1 MVTGTG
7 RRTKAALVAA
17 AAVLTVGALA
27 GLATVLAGA
36 VAGSAPTVT
45 VTPGMPVTV
54 VLPSGASARTIGTI
68 LQDAGVVDG
77 ADLEA
82 AARSRGVTG
91 LLRAGEY
98 SLETGMT
105 ADAVVEVLL
114 AGPIEHSDRRV
125 TVIEGWTLAEVL
137 ASLAE
142 QTPYTS
148 ADYEAA
154 LVGGGVTSP
163 YLPTDLPDGVPPL
176 AAWEGL
182 LFPATYEIAD
192 GDAPSAILQRMATEM
207 AIRLDRED
215 WSRLGELGV
224 DRYQAL
230 IVASLVE
237 QEAKLDEDRPLIA
250 RVIYNRLAAGMPLQI
265 DATVIYAKG
274 ENTGRVT
281 AADLETESPYNTYRV
296 PALPPTPIGT
306 VGQASL
312 DAAAD
317 PADGDYL
324 FYVVVSADGAHG
336 FSATYEEHQAKV
348 EKAKEDGILP

>member
-1 MVTGTG
+1 MALVVA
-7 RRTKAALVAA
+7 AALVAVA
-17 AAVLTVGALA
+17 ALG

-36 VAGSAPTVT
+36 VAGGSPMAT
-45 VTPGMPVTV
+45 VTPGLPVTV
-54 VLPSGASARTIGTI
+54 VLPPGASARTIGDI
-68 LQDAGVVDG
+68 LEDAGVVAG
-77 ADLEA
+77 ADLEN
-82 AARSRGVTG
+82 AARSRGVAG

-105 ADAVVEVLL
+105 PDAVVEVLL
-114 AGPIEHSDRRV
+114 AGPIEHSDLRV
-125 TVIEGWTLAEVL
+125 TVIEGWTIAEVL
-137 ASLAE
+137 ASLAD
-142 QTPYTS
+142 QTPYDV

-163 YLPTDLPDGVPPL
+163 YLPTDLPDGVPAL

-182 LFPATYEIAD
+182 LFPAKYEIAD
-192 GDAPSAILQRMATEM
+192 DDPPSTILQRMATEM
-207 AIRLDRED
+207 AIRLDRQD

-250 RVIYNRLAAGMPLQI
+250 RVIYNRLAAQMPLQI

-281 AADLETESPYNTYRV
+281 AADLETDSPYNTYRI

-312 DAAAD
+312 DAATD

-324 FYVVVSADGAHG
+324 FYVVVSADGGHG
-336 FSATYEEHQAKV
+336 FSVTYEEHQAKV
-348 EKAKEDGILP
+348 EKAKADGILP